1 MSVAVTNSKKHH
13 SIKKRPSPVAFFV
26 HVCNLRNHLAS
37 NKYIFPIS
45 PIMTNKY
52 FLLIMIMLSSASC
65 RQNDSFTLSG
75 DLQGLKAGDTL
86 LFEAYEP
93 AFYTPTSQDTL
104 IIEDNNTF
112 WFTIPAQHTTFGYL
126 EYIGLRRLSEYQHLR
141 WWILRQSVNSSVSR
155 HDKRI
160 GQFRDLI
167 YP

>member
-93 AFYTPTSQDTL
+93 AFYTPTSQDTK
-104 IIEDNNTF
+104 II
-112 WFTIPAQHTTFGYL
+112 IH
-126 EYIGLRRLSEYQHLR
+126 
-141 WWILRQSVNSSVSR
+141 SSL
-155 HDKRI
+155 
-160 GQFRDLI
+160 QFRHNTRHSDIWNIFLKMAKN
-167 YP
+167 YPITRPR